1 MKANFEIT
9 LTTNEYNTFKRLRE
23 YYLHNGIINS
33 TFKSFGDFIN
43 FILYPAYC
51 KDPGSVSIKIKD

>member
-9 LTTNEYNTFKRLRE
+9 LTTKEYNTLQGLRE
-23 YYLHNGIINS
+23 YYLHNNIINS
-33 TFKSFGDFIN
+33 NFKSFGEFIN

-51 KDPGSVSIKIKD
+51 ADPVSVSVKVEG

>member
-9 LTTNEYNTFKRLRE
+9 LTAKEYNTLQGLKE
-23 YYLHNGIINS
+23 YYLHNEIINS
-33 TFKSFGDFIN
+33 NFESFGEFIN

-51 KDPGSVSIKIKD
+51 KDPVSVSVKVKG

>member
-9 LTTNEYNTFKRLRE
+9 LTTKEYNTLQGLSE
-23 YYLHNGIINS
+23 YYLHNEIINS
-33 TFKSFGDFIN
+33 TFESFGEFIN

-51 KDPGSVSIKIKD
+51 KDPVSVAVKVKG

>member
-9 LTTNEYNTFKRLRE
+9 LTTNEYNTLQGLRE
-23 YYLHNGIINS
+23 YYLHNEIINS
-33 TFKSFGDFIN
+33 TFESFGEFIN

-51 KDPGSVSIKIKD
+51 KDPVPVSVKVKG

>member
-9 LTTNEYNTFKRLRE
+9 LTTKEYNTLQGLRE
-23 YYLHNGIINS
+23 YYLHNEIINS
-33 TFKSFGDFIN
+33 TFESFGEFIN

-51 KDPGSVSIKIKD
+51 KEPVSVSVKVKG

>member
-9 LTTNEYNTFKRLRE
+9 LTTKEYNTLQGLRE
-23 YYLHNGIINS
+23 CYLHNEIVNS
-33 TFKSFGDFIN
+33 AFENFGQFIT

-51 KDPGSVSIKIKD
+51 KDSISVAVKVKG